1 MDRIRRDG
9 LDLCYTVLGAGPDV
23 VLLHPFPSCH
33 ELWLPVA
40 ERLASKYRVIL
51 PDLRAHGR
59 SGVPDRPALMADY
72 ADDLDA
78 LCRELKVGKAVW
90 AGISIGGYILFEM
103 WRRHPQR
110 IRALAILCSKA
121 PADTPEGKA
130 VRLKSADDV
139 LERGVSFFL
148 DAQLPKLLGQTTQRS
163 RRDIVDAARKTM
175 RFATP
180 QAIAMVQRGMAE
192 RPDSVPTLRSVS
204 VPTQLIGGE
213 EDTLAPR
220 AEFERMRAEI
230 RGSSMAIVPKAGHYV
245 CFEQPEETFR
255 ILRTFC
261 DRYRQ

>member
-1 MDRIRRDG
+1 MDKIRRDG
-9 LDLCYTVLGAGPDV
+9 LDLYYTVLGSGLDV

-59 SGVPDRPALMADY
+59 SSVPDRPALMADY

-78 LCRELKVGKAVW
+78 LCREVKVGKAVW
-90 AGISIGGYILFEM
+90 AGISIGGYTLFEM
-103 WRRHPQR
+103 WRRHAQR
-110 IRALAILCSKA
+110 VKAMAILCSKA
-121 PADTPEGKA
+121 TADTAEGKA
-130 VRLKSADDV
+130 IRLKSADDV

-148 DAQLPKLLGQTTQRS
+148 DAQLPKLLGETTQRS
-163 RRDIVDAARKTM
+163 RRDIVDAARNTM

-192 RPDSVPTLRSVS
+192 RPDSTPTLPGIS

-220 AEFERMRAEI
+220 AEIERMHAGI
-230 RGSSMAIVPKAGHYV
+230 CGSSMAIVPKAGHYV
-245 CFEQPEETFR
+245 CFERPDETFR
-255 ILRTFC
+255 LLRNFC
-261 DRYRQ
+261 DRHAQ

>member
-1 MDRIRRDG
+1 MDRFRRDG
-9 LDLCYTVLGAGPDV
+9 LDLYYTVLGSGPDV

-40 ERLASKYRVIL
+40 ERLATKYRVIL

-110 IRALAILCSKA
+110 VRALAILSSKA
-121 PADTPEGKA
+121 PADTPDAKA
-130 VRLKSADDV
+130 VRLKSAEDV
-139 LERGVSFFL
+139 MERGVSFFI
-148 DAQLPKLLGQTTQRS
+148 DAQLPKLLGETTQRS
-163 RRDIVDAARKTM
+163 RRDVVDAARKTM

-192 RPDSVPTLRSVS
+192 RPDSVPTLSS
-204 VPTQLIGGE
+204 ITVPVQLIGGE

-220 AEFERMRAEI
+220 AEVERMLTGI
-230 RGSSMAIVPKAGHYV
+230 RGSAMAIVPKSGHFV
-245 CFEQPEETFR
+245 CLEQPEDTFR

-261 DRYRQ
+261 DRHAQ

>member
-1 MDRIRRDG
+1 MEKIRRDG
-9 LDLCYTVLGAGPDV
+9 LDLYYTVLGSGPDV

-40 ERLASKYRVIL
+40 QRLATKYRVIL

-59 SGVPDRPALMADY
+59 SGVPERAALMADY

-90 AGISIGGYILFEM
+90 AGISIGGYILFEI

-110 IRALAILCSKA
+110 IRAMAILCSKA
-121 PADTPEGKA
+121 PADTPEAKA
-130 VRLKSADDV
+130 VRLKSVDDV
-139 LERGVSFFL
+139 MERGVSFFL
-148 DAQLPKLLGQTTQRS
+148 DAQLSKLLGETTQRS
-163 RRDIVDAARKTM
+163 RRDIADAARKTM

-180 QAIAMVQRGMAE
+180 QGIAAVQRGMAE
-192 RPDSVPTLRSVS
+192 RPDSVPTLPSVS
-204 VPTQLIGGE
+204 VPTQLVGGE

-220 AEFERMRAEI
+220 AEIERMQAGI

-245 CFEQPEETFR
+245 CFEQPDDTFR

-261 DRYRQ
+261 DRHAQ

>member
-9 LDLCYTVLGAGPDV
+9 LDLYYTVLGSGPDV
-23 VLLHPFPSCH
+23 LLLHPFPSCH

-51 PDLRAHGR
+51 PDLRSHGR
-59 SGVPDRPALMADY
+59 SGVPDRPAFMADY
-72 ADDLDA
+72 ADDLDG
-78 LCRELKVGKAVW
+78 LCRELKVAKAVW
-90 AGISIGGYILFEM
+90 AGISIGGYILFEL

-110 IRALAILCSKA
+110 IRAMAIFCSKA
-121 PADTPEGKA
+121 TADTAEGRA

-139 LERGVSFFL
+139 LERGVSFFV
-148 DAQLPKLLGQTTQRS
+148 DAQLPKLLGETTLRS

-192 RPDSVPTLRSVS
+192 RPDSVPTLPSIS
-204 VPTQLIGGE
+204 VPTQLVGGE

-220 AEFERMRAEI
+220 AEIGRMHAAI
-230 RGSSMAIVPKAGHYV
+230 RGSSIAIVPKAGHYV

-255 ILRTFC
+255 LLRTFC
-261 DRYRQ
+261 DRHAQ

>member
-1 MDRIRRDG
+1 MEKIRRDG
-9 LDLCYTVLGAGPDV
+9 LDLYYTVLGSGPDV

-40 ERLASKYRVIL
+40 ERLATKYRVIL

-90 AGISIGGYILFEM
+90 TGISIGGYILFEM

-110 IRALAILCSKA
+110 IRAMAILCSKA

-139 LERGVSFFL
+139 LQRGVSFFI
-148 DAQLPKLLGQTTQRS
+148 DAQLPKLLGETTQRS
-163 RRDIVDAARKTM
+163 RRDTVDAARKTM

-180 QAIAMVQRGMAE
+180 QAITMVQRGMAE
-192 RPDSVPTLRSVS
+192 RPDSVPMLASIS
-204 VPTQLIGGE
+204 VPTQLVGGE

-220 AEFERMRAEI
+220 NEIERMHAGI
-230 RGSSMAIVPKAGHYV
+230 RGSAMVIVPKAGHYV
-245 CFEQPEETFR
+245 CFEKPEGTLR
-255 ILRTFC
+255 ILRTFV
-261 DRYRQ
+261 DRHAQ

>member
-1 MDRIRRDG
+1 MEKIRRHD
-9 LDLCYTVLGAGPDV
+9 LDLYYTVLGSGPDV

-40 ERLASKYRVIL
+40 QRLAAKYRVIL

-72 ADDLDA
+72 ADDLDS

-110 IRALAILCSKA
+110 IRAMAVLCSKA

-148 DAQLPKLLGQTTQRS
+148 DAQLPKLLGETTQRG
-163 RRDIVDAARKTM
+163 RRDIVEAARRTM

-192 RPDSVPTLRSVS
+192 RLDSIPTLPSISVA
-204 VPTQLIGGE
+204 TQLVGGE

-220 AEFERMRAEI
+220 PEIERMHAGI

-261 DRYRQ
+261 DRHAQ